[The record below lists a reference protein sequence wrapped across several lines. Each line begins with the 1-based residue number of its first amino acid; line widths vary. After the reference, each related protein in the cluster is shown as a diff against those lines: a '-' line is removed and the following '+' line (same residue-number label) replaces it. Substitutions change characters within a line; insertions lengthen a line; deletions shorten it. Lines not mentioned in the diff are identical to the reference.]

1 MSIEEENKAKQR
13 RVFEEAL
20 NKGNMAVVDEV
31 IDTNYVSESPQGL
44 HKGTEAVKQG
54 FATLRNAF
62 PDIAF
67 TIEDM
72 IAEEDKVVS
81 RVTCRGTHK
90 GEFMGIAPTGK
101 KMEINGIIITR
112 WVDGK
117 EVEAWEV
124 IDMLGM
130 MQQLGAIPTQ

>member
-1 MSIEEENKAKQR
+1 MSIEEENKAKQH

-31 IDTNYVSESPQGL
+31 IDTNYVSESPQGVV
-44 HKGTEAVKQG
+44 KGTEAMKQG
-54 FATLRNAF
+54 FANLRNAF

-67 TIEDM
+67 TVKDM

-81 RVTCRGTHK
+81 RVTCQGTHN

-101 KMEINGIIITR
+101 KMSINGIIITR

-130 MQQLGAIPTQ
+130 MQQLGAIPK

>member
-44 HKGTEAVKQG
+44 VNGTEAMKQG

-67 TIEDM
+67 TVEDM

-81 RVTCRGTHK
+81 RVKCRGTHK

-117 EVEAWEV
+117 ELEAWEV

-130 MQQLGAIPTQ
+130 MQQLGAIPLQ

>member
-1 MSIEEENKAKQR
+1 MSVEEENKAKQR

-31 IDTNYVSESPQGL
+31 IDTNYVSESPQGMV
-44 HKGTEAVKQG
+44 KGTEAMKQG
-54 FATLRNAF
+54 FANLRSAF
-62 PDIAF
+62 PDITF
-67 TIEDM
+67 TVEDM
-72 IAEEDKVVS
+72 IAKEDKVVS
-81 RVTCRGTHK
+81 RITCKGTHN

-101 KMEINGIIITR
+101 KMNINGIIITR

-130 MQQLGAIPTQ
+130 MQQLGAIPKQ

>member
-1 MSIEEENKAKQR
+1 MSIEEENKVKQR

-44 HKGTEAVKQG
+44 VEGTEAVKQG
-54 FATLRNAF
+54 FANLRTAF

-67 TIEDM
+67 TVEDM
-72 IAEEDKVVS
+72 IAEDEKVVS
-81 RVTCRGTHK
+81 RITCGGTHN
-90 GEFMGIAPTGK
+90 GNFMGIAPTGN
-101 KMEINGIIITR
+101 KMNINGIIITR

-130 MQQLGAIPTQ
+130 MQQLGAIPSQ

>member
-1 MSIEEENKAKQR
+1 MSIEEKNKAKQR

-31 IDTNYVSESPQGL
+31 IDTNYISESPQGMV
-44 HKGTEAVKQG
+44 KGTEAMKQG
-54 FATLRNAF
+54 FANLRTAF
-62 PDIAF
+62 PDITF
-67 TIEDM
+67 TVEDM

-81 RVTCRGTHK
+81 RITCKGTHN

-101 KMEINGIIITR
+101 KMNINGIIITR

-130 MQQLGAIPTQ
+130 MQQLGAIPKQ

>member
-13 RVFEEAL
+13 RIFEEGL
-20 NKGNMAVVDEV
+20 NKGDMAVVDEL
-31 IDTNYVSESPQGL
+31 IDINYVSESPQGL
-44 HKGTEAVKQG
+44 VKGTEAMKQG
-54 FATLRNAF
+54 FANLRTAF
-62 PDIAF
+62 PDITF
-67 TIEDM
+67 MVEDM

-81 RVTCRGTHK
+81 RITCKGTQN
-90 GEFMGIAPTGK
+90 GEFMGIAPTGN
-101 KMEINGIIITR
+101 KMNINGIIITR

-130 MQQLGAIPTQ
+130 MQQLEAIPSQ